1 MAAPMSG
8 TAVSES
14 SDEQRAAGI
23 LAGFAPWIVY
33 WILIG
38 NVNFR
43 LAILI
48 AFAVAAVETVKQYLD
63 GRQPQVLEV
72 GSTIAF
78 AILVIIAYSTDDVFL
93 ERWIQ
98 PIANGA
104 LLAIALGSI
113 LVGRPFVLGYA
124 KQGTPPEVWDNPGF
138 LRTVTVITWVWV
150 AAFAVMTVSALI
162 PPIVDGDSALRDE
175 DDTLSIIFYW
185 VIPII
190 ALVGAIWFSKWYPE
204 RSRARVQVA

>member
-1 MAAPMSG
+1 MSG
-8 TAVSES
+8 SAVSES
-14 SDEQRAAGI
+14 SERQQRGASGI

-33 WILIG
+33 WILVG
-38 NVNFR
+38 NVSFQ
-43 LAILI
+43 LALLI
-48 AFAVAAVETVKQYLD
+48 AFAVAAVETLKQLSD
-63 GRQPQVLEV
+63 GQRPQVLEV

-78 AILVIIAYSTDDVFL
+78 AILVIVAYSTDDAFL

-124 KQGTPPEVWDNPGF
+124 KQEAPPEVWDEPGF
-138 LRTVTVITWVWV
+138 LRTVSVITWVWV

-175 DDTLSIIFYW
+175 DDTLSIVFYW

-204 RSRARVQVA
+204 RSRPQLEAA